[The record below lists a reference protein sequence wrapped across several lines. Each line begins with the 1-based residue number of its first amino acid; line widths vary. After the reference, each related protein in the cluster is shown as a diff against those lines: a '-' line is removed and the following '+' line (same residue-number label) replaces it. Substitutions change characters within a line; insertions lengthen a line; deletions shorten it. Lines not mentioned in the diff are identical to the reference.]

1 MYLKIKQYKEN
12 SGATLNYYMF
22 KIVQC
27 TDPHDESTE
36 HDPLYYGGFT
46 VNQGIKDYIKS
57 KNITDNYKIY
67 DDYTNKPL
75 TLDPLPEQNQK
86 SFYNKA
92 YVKINE
98 DGTEFL
104 YSYGALILSIS
115 IGGTIKRHWD
125 NWTQT
130 TGRHI
135 KAFCR
140 YNKKQFLNLNMEK

>member
-22 KIVQC
+22 QIVQC
-27 TDPHDESTE
+27 SDPHDETTE
-36 HDPLYYGGFT
+36 HSPIYYGDFT
-46 VNQGIKDYIKS
+46 IDQALKDYKKS
-57 KNITDNYKIY
+57 KNLNEWSKIY

-92 YVKINE
+92 YVKIDE

-104 YSYGALILSIS
+104 YSYNTLIMTRDIS
-115 IGGTIKRHWD
+115 GNYRRYWD
-125 NWTQT
+125 GWTQT
-130 TGRHI
+130 TGKHI

-140 YNKKQFLNLNMEK
+140 YNKKQFLNLSMEG